1 MDITI
6 GYSPCP
12 NDTFIFDAL
21 VHQRIDTEGLR
32 FHPSLLDVSALNTLA
47 FEGKFEV
54 TKLSYHAYGHLL
66 DKYALLRSGS
76 ALGRNCGP
84 LLLAKKT
91 LDEEKIIASS
101 CAIPGRLTTANFLL
115 SLAYP
120 SLQDKRL
127 YVFDEIEEAV
137 LSGACTTGLIIHE
150 NRFTYADKGLV
161 KLLDLGEYWE
171 SSTGYPIPLG
181 GIAVRQ
187 DVPKVVQ
194 QKIERVIARSVAY
207 AFAHPEA
214 SADYVAAHAQA
225 MEPAVRQAHINLY
238 VNDFSLDLGE
248 EGLAAVQFMLEKGRS
263 LGVLP

>member
-1 MDITI
+1 MDIRI

-21 VHQRIDTEGLR
+21 IHQRIDTEGLR
-32 FHPSLLDVSALNTLA
+32 FIPSLLDVSELNTLA
-47 FEGKFEV
+47 FQGRFEV
-54 TKLSYHAYGHLL
+54 SKLSYHAYGHLTER
-66 DKYALLRSGS
+66 YALLRSGS

-84 LLLAKKT
+84 LLLAKKM
-91 LDEEKIIASS
+91 LDEENIITSK

-120 SLQDKRL
+120 ALQDKAIHL
-127 YVFDEIEEAV
+127 FNEIEEAV

-150 NRFTYADKGLV
+150 NRFTYAEKGLV

-171 SSTGYPIPLG
+171 ENTGYPIPLG
-181 GIAVRQ
+181 GIAVRR
-187 DVPKVVQ
+187 DVPKAVQ
-194 QKIERVIARSVAY
+194 QKIERLIARSVAY
-207 AFAHPEA
+207 AFEKPEA
-214 SADYVAAHAQA
+214 SADYVAAHAQS

-248 EGLAAVQFMLEKGRS
+248 EGLAAVQFMLKKGREI
-263 LGVLP
+263 GILP